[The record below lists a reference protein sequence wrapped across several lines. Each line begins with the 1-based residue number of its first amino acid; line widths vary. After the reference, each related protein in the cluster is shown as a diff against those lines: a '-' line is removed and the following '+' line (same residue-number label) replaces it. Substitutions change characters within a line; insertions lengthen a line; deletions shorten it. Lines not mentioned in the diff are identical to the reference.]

1 VDYPH
6 LSNITGAGSPALKIS
21 KQEAEQRYPVGPPYL
36 AHARDFVK
44 LADTW
49 VRILPA
55 TNAAHPNPLAE
66 MYALCI
72 AAAHLKLPHTGK
84 LVPSRMCTTACDC
97 ARTHTHA
104 AW

>member
-6 LSNITGAGSPALKIS
+6 LSNITGAGSPAQKIS
-21 KQEAEQRYPVGPPYL
+21 KQQAEQRYPVGPPYL
-36 AHARDFVK
+36 AHTRDFVA

-49 VRILPA
+49 VRFLPA

-72 AAAHLKLPHTGK
+72 AAAHLQLPHTGK
-84 LVPSRMCTTACDC
+84 RCVYSYLCTRA
-97 ARTHTHA
+97 
-104 AW
+104 